1 MPEISKTADQ
11 ALSLLLVVAERGP
24 LSTAE
29 LSRQLGMNRT
39 VAQRLLATLH
49 QRGFVHRMPSG
60 FVLGAT
66 LLEIADQVSFATR
79 EAALPAMQALS
90 AESGET
96 VVLHAIDG
104 DAAVVLAQISR
115 RDHIVRIEP
124 VIGTRDPLV
133 AGASGLALLAFQP
146 QPTVRR
152 VLGRVDDGKALERKL
167 AEVRRRGYA
176 LTRNEQGGVDAIAA
190 PITRGDGQA
199 VASMAVLR
207 PANRAGEIAG
217 HREALL
223 RATGEVVV
231 TLGSPAPES
240 GA

>member
-11 ALSLLLVVAERGP
+11 ALSLLLAVAQRGP

-49 QRGFVHRMPSG
+49 QRGFVHRMSSG

-79 EAALPAMQALS
+79 EAALPAMHALS

-96 VVLHAIDG
+96 VVLHALDG
-104 DAAVVLAQISR
+104 DTAVVLAQVSGREQILR
-115 RDHIVRIEP
+115 VERV
-124 VIGTRDPLV
+124 VGTHDPLV

-146 QPTVRR
+146 QVTVRR
-152 VLGRVDDGKALERKL
+152 ALARAKDPKAVERKL
-167 AEVRRRGYA
+167 TEVRRRGYS
-176 LTRNEQGGVDAIAA
+176 LTRNELRGGIHAIAA
-190 PITRGDGQA
+190 PITDGNGHA
-199 VASMAVLR
+199 VASMTVLM
-207 PANRAGEIAG
+207 PANRGEGLAD

-223 RATGEVVV
+223 KAAGDVVV
-231 TLGSPAPES
+231 TRSSPRPDA
-240 GA
+240 